1 MDGQAVSRGVAVIG
15 IGCAYRRDDGV
26 GPAVIERLTDMCA
39 GTRALPDLATLATC
53 DGDLTRLLAAWEG
66 KASAFL
72 VDAARSGGRAHPGT
86 VSRFGFPLPT
96 FPFGPSSASSHSLGL
111 AEAVALGRAL
121 DRLPGSLVLYTVE
134 AADTGSGH
142 GLSPSVAAAVGDVAE
157 RIAAELGAVCTR
169 SG

>member
-1 MDGQAVSRGVAVIG
+1 MERQAVSRGVAVIG

-26 GPAVIERLTDMCA
+26 GPAVVERLTGMCA
-39 GTRALPDLATLATC
+39 GALALPDLAALSTC

-72 VDAARSGGRAHPGT
+72 VDAARSGGRARPGT
-86 VSRFGFPLPT
+86 VSRFGFPLPE
-96 FPFGPSSASSHSLGL
+96 PYGPSSASSHSLGL

-121 DRLPGSLVLYTVE
+121 DRLPGSLVVYTVE
-134 AADTGSGH
+134 AADTGVGH
-142 GLSPSVAAAVGDVAE
+142 GLTPSVAAAVDDVAG
-157 RIAAELGAVCTR
+157 RIAAEIGAVRTR